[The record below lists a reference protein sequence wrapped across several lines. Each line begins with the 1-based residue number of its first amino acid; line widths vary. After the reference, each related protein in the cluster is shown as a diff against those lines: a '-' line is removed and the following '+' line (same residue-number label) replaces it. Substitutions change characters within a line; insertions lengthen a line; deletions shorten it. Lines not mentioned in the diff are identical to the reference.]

1 MQEAGRQLQEACDS
15 LLQECNHES
24 PRSNLIMKD
33 HLMKGH
39 MIVKDHTL
47 KSYLMKDHLV

>member
-24 PRSNLIMKD
+24 PRSNLIMKG
-33 HLMKGH
+33 HL